1 MAAIATALSRVT
13 ADDARNWFYL
23 CATALFQVLLLHK
36 VCLMASRKTAL
47 QNRSKF
53 LPNIID
59 SVFRVAGNHRTR
71 RAAIECSEENK
82 PFVLLDD

>member
-1 MAAIATALSRVT
+1 MPKL
-13 ADDARNWFYL
+13 
-23 CATALFQVLLLHK
+23 VLLMLVLFK
-36 VCLMASRKTAL
+36 RYSCTRRLMALRKTAL

-82 PFVLLDD
+82 PFVSLDD